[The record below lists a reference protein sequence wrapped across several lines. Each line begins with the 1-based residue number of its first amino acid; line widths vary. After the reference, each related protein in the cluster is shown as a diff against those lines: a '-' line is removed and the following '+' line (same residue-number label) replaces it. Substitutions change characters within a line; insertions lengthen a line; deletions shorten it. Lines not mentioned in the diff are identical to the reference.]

1 MKIIFFFVVSKEK
14 YHESQNSERKNR
26 MDNDQRT
33 IIPLHFSKQKQHKKI
48 KKTSEIVKRFFA
60 EKIKRRGGTWNKE
73 TV

>member
-1 MKIIFFFVVSKEK
+1 
-14 YHESQNSERKNR
+14 

-48 KKTSEIVKRFFA
+48 KKTSEIVKSFFA